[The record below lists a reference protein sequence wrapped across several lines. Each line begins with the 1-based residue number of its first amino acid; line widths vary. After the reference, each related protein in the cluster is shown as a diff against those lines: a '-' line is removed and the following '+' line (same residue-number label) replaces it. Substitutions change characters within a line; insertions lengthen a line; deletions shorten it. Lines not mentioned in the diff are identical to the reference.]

1 MSLHPRNKH
10 KGKYDFPELIRIYPE
25 LKKFVTPNKFG
36 NDSINFS
43 DQAAVKAL
51 NKALIKSYYQIDTW
65 DLPEAYL
72 IPPIP
77 GRGDYV
83 HHLADLLGEPHGSS
97 TKILDIGT
105 GSSLIYPIIGNRDYG
120 WSFIATDID
129 PTSLSSAQDIIDE
142 NKKLKNIELRFQKN
156 ARDIFLGVLK
166 SNEFVDACICN
177 PPFHG
182 SQEEAQK
189 GSLRKIRN
197 LNKDKKIKKADL
209 NFGGVS
215 NELITEGGEKQ
226 FIFNM
231 IKQSK
236 RFAKNVGWFTT
247 LVSKESIVPA
257 ILSSLKANEAKVK
270 VIEMEQGNKKTRIV
284 CWKYT
289 RLKNTKS

>member
-10 KGKYDFPELIRIYPE
+10 KGSYNFPELIRVLPD
-25 LKKFVTPNKFG
+25 LKPFVQPNKYG
-36 NDSINFS
+36 NDSIDFS
-43 DQAAVKAL
+43 NQEAVKTL
-51 NKALIKSYYQIDTW
+51 NKALLKSYYEIDAW
-65 DLPEAYL
+65 DIPNQYL

-77 GRGDYV
+77 GRGDYI
-83 HHLADLLGEPHGSS
+83 HYLADLLGEPYGSE

-105 GSSLIYPIIGNRDYG
+105 GSSLIYPIIGNRAYG
-120 WSFIATDID
+120 WSFIASDID
-129 PTSLSSAQDIIDE
+129 PTSLENAQTIIED

-166 SNEFVDACICN
+166 SSEFVDACICN
-177 PPFHG
+177 PPFHA
-182 SQEEAQK
+182 SHEEAQA
-189 GSLRKIRN
+189 GTLRKMRN
-197 LNKDKKIKKADL
+197 LKKDQKIKKAEL
-209 NFGGVS
+209 NFGGQT

-257 ILSSLKANEAKVK
+257 IKSSLKANGAKVR
-270 VIEMEQGNKKTRIV
+270 VIEMEQGNKKSRIV
-284 CWKYT
+284 CWKF
-289 RLKNTKS
+289 

>member
-1 MSLHPRNKH
+1 MPLHPRNKH
-10 KGKYDFPELIRIYPE
+10 KGKYDFPELTRVFPQ
-25 LKKFVTPNKFG
+25 LNKFVGTNKFG
-36 NDSINFS
+36 NESIDFS
-43 DQAAVKAL
+43 NQEAVKTLNQAL
-51 NKALIKSYYQIDTW
+51 LKSYYEIDQW
-65 DLPEAYL
+65 DIPSNYL

-77 GRGDYV
+77 GRGDYI
-83 HHLADLLGEPHGSS
+83 HHLADLLGEPYGEE
-97 TKILDIGT
+97 TKVLDVGT
-105 GSSLIYPIIGNRDYG
+105 GASLIYPIIGNRNYG

-129 PTSLSSAQDIIDE
+129 PTSISNAQTIIDD

-156 ARDIFLGVLK
+156 PRDIFLGVLK
-166 SNEFVDACICN
+166 SNEYVDACMCN
-177 PPFHG
+177 PPFHA

-189 GSLRKIRN
+189 GTLRKMRN
-197 LNKDKKIKKADL
+197 LNKSKKIKKADL

-257 ILSSLKANEAKVK
+257 IKSSIIANKAKYRM
-270 VIEMEQGNKKTRIV
+270 IDMEQGNKKSRII
-284 CWKYT
+284 CWKF
-289 RLKNTKS
+289 